1 MINTNRIV
9 PIERVDLISMY
20 GLILKQDSNNSSMV
34 ALQASSIDGD
44 FAIGTGLYLAA
55 QPLKSGNF
63 TGSSGT
69 ILFVADYAF
78 EGFTVDGAAATI
90 DTDGLGLDDVNPDGC
105 TLYKAVLATGEVTIT
120 QIGF

>member
-9 PIERVDLISMY
+9 PVERVDLLSLY

-44 FAIGTGLYLAA
+44 FAVGTGLYLAA
-55 QPLKSGNF
+55 QPLKTANF

-69 ILFVADYAF
+69 IYFVADYAY

-90 DTDGLGLDDVNPDGC
+90 ANNGVTVKPDAC
-105 TLYKAVLATGEVTIT
+105 TLYKAALSTGTVTIT